1 MQGNGHA
8 TLTTVAG
15 EPLTIMGNGPH
26 NIVIEDA
33 KGNVAQ
39 ITTYDV
45 TQSNGEIQVIDKVL
59 LPG

>member
-1 MQGNGHA
+1 MAGGGTA
-8 TLTTVAG
+8 TLTTVEGA
-15 EPLTIMGNGPH
+15 PLTVMMNGPH
-26 NIVIEDA
+26 NIAIKDA
-33 KGNVAQ
+33 KGDIAH